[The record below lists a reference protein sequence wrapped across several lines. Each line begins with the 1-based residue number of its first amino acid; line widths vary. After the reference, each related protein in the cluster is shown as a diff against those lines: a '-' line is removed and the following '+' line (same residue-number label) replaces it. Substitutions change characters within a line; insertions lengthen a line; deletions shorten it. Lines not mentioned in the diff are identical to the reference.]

1 MWIRTDREL
10 WPEPERFELLVR
22 FAATYAE
29 DLFRQGRLRAVALDR
44 EAPRPVRGVRDLED
58 LLDRLAL
65 VTPTEDSGGNVTPDP
80 RAGRGSTVGF
90 APEGPHGVAAFADGI
105 KVASA

>member
-1 MWIRTDREL
+1 MLFRS
-10 WPEPERFELLVR
+10 RFELLVR

-29 DLFRQGRLRAVALDR
+29 DLFRQGRLRAVAIGR
-44 EAPRPVRGVRDLED
+44 EALRPVRGVRDLED

-65 VTPTEDSGGNVTPDP
+65 VTPSAESGGEATSEP
-80 RAGRGSTVGF
+80 RTGRGSTVVF
-90 APEGPHGVAAFADGI
+90 APEGTHGVAAFAEGT